1 MSESTETATASLGIS
16 GEFTIF
22 TAGELKQR
30 LLDTIDRCNGGAI
43 EIDLS
48 EVSEIDSAG
57 LQLMVMA
64 KRHATSQGKTLHFC
78 RHSDPVLDL
87 LDLCDLAGFFGD
99 PVLIRSRQ
107 QG

>member
-1 MSESTETATASLGIS
+1 MSDMPESAAPVLSIG

-22 TAGELKQR
+22 TAGEIKKR
-30 LLDTIDRCNGGAI
+30 LLDVVADNRDQEI

-48 EVSEIDSAG
+48 DVTEIDSAG
-57 LQLMVMA
+57 LQLMIMA
-64 KRHATSQGKTLHFC
+64 KKQATSEGKTIRFS

>member
-1 MSESTETATASLGIS
+1 MTDSTETASSSLNIG

-22 TAGELKQR
+22 TASELKER
-30 LLDTIDRCNGGAI
+30 LLDTIEHCTSQEI
-43 EIDLS
+43 EVDLS
-48 EVSEIDSAG
+48 EVTEIDSAG
-57 LQLMVMA
+57 LQLMIMA
-64 KRHATSQGKTLHFC
+64 KRQATAQSKTLHFC

-107 QG
+107 KG

>member
-1 MSESTETATASLGIS
+1 MSDLSESSVPALCVA

-22 TAGELKQR
+22 TAGELKGR
-30 LLDTIDRCNGGAI
+30 LLEAIALCTSGDI

-48 EVSEIDSAG
+48 DVTEIDSAG
-57 LQLMVMA
+57 LQLMIMA
-64 KRHATSQGKTLHFC
+64 KREAAWQSKTIRFC

-87 LDLCDLAGFFGD
+87 IDLCDLAGFFGD
-99 PVLIRSRQ
+99 PVLIRSKL

>member
-1 MSESTETATASLGIS
+1 MTDTTEAPSSSLNIG

-22 TAGELKQR
+22 TASDFKDR
-30 LLDTIDRCNGGAI
+30 LLEAIDHCASQEI
-43 EIDLS
+43 EVDLS

-57 LQLMVMA
+57 LQLMIMA
-64 KRHATSQGKTLHFC
+64 KRRAVSQGKTIRFC